1 MMRERLLALAE
12 HRTRLAARAESER
25 ATINKLL
32 APADAAASLAISL
45 FAVARTVQAQAQRYP
60 LAAAAVMALL
70 VALRPK
76 RAITWL
82 SRGWSLWRL
91 YRGARGWWLRF
102 EASGTAA
109 DAPKRSA

>member
-1 MMRERLLALAE
+1 MRERLLALAE
-12 HRTRLAARAESER
+12 RRARLVAHAQSER
-25 ATINKLL
+25 ATINALL
-32 APADAAASLAISL
+32 APADAAASLATSL
-45 FAVARTVQAQAQRYP
+45 LRIARNIGEQARHHPLGVVAGV
-60 LAAAAVMALL
+60 ALL

-102 EASGTAA
+102 ETAG
-109 DAPKRSA
+109 APKQAS